1 MNSTPIRPET
11 IILFTALPPAP
22 PMPATMICGL
32 SSRSSGALRLI
43 VIVWP
48 LDVGAPVRTLGFSV
62 TLFAA
67 KSNESPRLL
76 SPHAPLKTILEPST
90 DPPDVS
96 IRLRLRSHSAPRRA
110 EMLDAAHLRIDQK
123 PDSRGE
129 SRAFRGFGQP
139 LDAERPPRPHLPRD
153 DALHRRLHAGELAG
167 TTGEN
172 ESSPRM
178 RGKARVLEPIA
189 HELEDFL
196 HTRLDDGD
204 ELRLRQ
210 MGRTFAFLARL
221 NPRDRLVFIETRSE
235 AAAIKRLQPFG

>member
-48 LDVGAPVRTLGFSV
+48 LDVGAPVKDARVFSHV
-62 TLFAA
+62 VRG

-76 SPHAPLKTILEPST
+76 SPHAPLKAILEPSP

-96 IRLRLRSHSAPRRA
+96 IRLRLRSRAAPRRA

-123 PDSRGE
+123 PDSRRK

-139 LDAERPPRPHLPRD
+139 LYAERPAGPYLPGD
-153 DALHRRLHAGELAG
+153 DALHRRLQSGELAG
-167 TTGEN
+167 TTSEN
-172 ESSPRM
+172 ESSPGM
-178 RGKARVLEPIA
+178 RGKARVREPIA
-189 HELEDFL
+189 HELKDFL
-196 HTRLDDGD
+196 HPRLDDGD
-204 ELRLRQ
+204 ELRPRQ
-210 MGRTFAFLARL
+210 MRRTLAFRAHLNHRYRLA
-221 NPRDRLVFIETRSE
+221 
-235 AAAIKRLQPFG
+235 